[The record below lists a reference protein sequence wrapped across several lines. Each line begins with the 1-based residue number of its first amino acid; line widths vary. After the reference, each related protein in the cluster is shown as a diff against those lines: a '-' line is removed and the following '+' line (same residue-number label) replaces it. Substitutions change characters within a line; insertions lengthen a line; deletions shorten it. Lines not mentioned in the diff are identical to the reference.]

1 MVLIESAEE
10 VKEILFQLEHCPFFN
25 ISYPQQESCGSEIC
39 LRIAQGKMLAPMFG
53 FSCLQFGRSCLKCF
67 PSSGM
72 TGRPPPPHVKT
83 RESPP
88 YLICV
93 LTHCTHTISHFSA
106 VASSLSVL
114 PPRPGRPC
122 CSHENIQHIPTH
134 TLTNTYAH
142 IKAILCRLIVIHCGY
157 GNQMP
162 FPSQFS
168 SVVFLSLPNL
178 CVQIPPTSTSHLWSS
193 VPAILL

>member
-1 MVLIESAEE
+1 MS
-10 VKEILFQLEHCPFFN
+10 LFQHF
-25 ISYPQQESCGSEIC
+25 ISTTRILRVRDLLTYCAGKNVGSDVWLFMPAIWSKLFKMFPL
-39 LRIAQGKMLAPMFG
+39 LRNDGTA
-53 FSCLQFGRSCLKCF
+53 
-67 PSSGM
+67 
-72 TGRPPPPHVKT
+72 PPPHVKT

-93 LTHCTHTISHFSA
+93 STHCTHTISHFSA